1 MEIPQDKV
9 HGLGDTLGSIQT
21 VANTAAATATNA
33 LSTATNAATTA
44 TNMIDNY
51 NNLQRDLT
59 NLQSEVADYLR
70 TGSTTSDMINNAFS
84 QTVTRDGLMLSGNI
98 FVADKEGYITA
109 GMMGASAGE
118 NNVNAATTPRFF
130 AGSSTVSKSNE
141 NPNDDIYAANYPFMV
156 TADGHLY
163 ASEANISGTI
173 NARNG
178 TIGGITINE
187 NNIVSNNEF
196 FKVTNEGELI
206 ASNAKLTGSLKITR
220 TITNDKGEAEVKTY
234 DIGDYVIGKID
245 EHGNLDMSGT
255 ISGAIDTVTTAIY
268 GPAMTKEQLA
278 AVGRI
283 KEGTDVSGDD
293 KKLIIEYNQGIMA
306 SNYLLGRILR
316 AEGKIAALQNDINA
330 LRTGVDVGKVAYI
343 CSNCGG
349 KFIEDVPMDGSSPA
363 KSKPCPTCG
372 MNTYMGL
379 VAKGGIGNNGSIGGG
394 TGDSTGDSSNII
406 DVPISRPQLPITSK
420 DTVAD
425 SRPLES

>member
-1 MEIPQDKV
+1 
-9 HGLGDTLGSIQT
+9 
-21 VANTAAATATNA
+21 
-33 LSTATNAATTA
+33 
-44 TNMIDNY
+44 
-51 NNLQRDLT
+51 
-59 NLQSEVADYLR
+59 
-70 TGSTTSDMINNAFS
+70 
-84 QTVTRDGLMLSGNI
+84 MLSGNI
-98 FVADKEGYITA
+98 FVADKGGYITA

-118 NNVNAATTPRFF
+118 NNENAARTPRFF
-130 AGSSTVSKSNE
+130 AGGSTVSKSNE
-141 NPNDDIYAANYPFMV
+141 NPNDDIYDANYPFMV

-220 TITNDKGEAEVKTY
+220 TITNDKGESEVKTY

-245 EHGNLDMSGT
+245 EHGNLDISGT
-255 ISGAIDTVTTAIY
+255 ISGAIDTVTSAIY

-278 AVGRI
+278 AVDRI
-283 KEGTDVSGDD
+283 KKGTDDTTDAD
-293 KKLIIEYNQGIMA
+293 KKLIKEYNRGIMT
-306 SNYLLGRILR
+306 SNYLIGRILR

-363 KSKPCPTCG
+363 KSKSCPTCG

-406 DVPISRPQLPITSK
+406 DVPISRPNLPITSK